1 MMQLRKSESKQVK
14 RDKERAVTVP
24 PAITEGVFEMMYI
37 TYGNTKVSVNIALLK
52 SRIKSI
58 VMWVLKAMRTTAVI
72 SGIFLLLGTAGS
84 SDLDLI
90 TFTEMLYNLGI
101 SLLLFGIAYVVE
113 FIKVI
118 ME

>member
-1 MMQLRKSESKQVK
+1 
-14 RDKERAVTVP
+14 
-24 PAITEGVFEMMYI
+24 MMYI
-37 TYGNTKVSVNIALLK
+37 TYNQMKISVNVALLK

-58 VMWVLKAMRTTAVI
+58 VIWILKAIRTTAII

-90 TFTEMLYNLGI
+90 TFTEILYNLGI
-101 SLLLFGIAYVVE
+101 CLLLFGIAYVLE

>member
-1 MMQLRKSESKQVK
+1 
-14 RDKERAVTVP
+14 
-24 PAITEGVFEMMYI
+24 MMYI
-37 TYGNTKVSVNIALLK
+37 TYNQMKISVNIALLK
-52 SRIKSI
+52 SRIKSAVI
-58 VMWVLKAMRTTAVI
+58 WILKAMRTTAII

-90 TFTEMLYNLGI
+90 TFTEILYNFGI
-101 SLLLFGIAYVVE
+101 CLLLFGIAYVLE

>member
-1 MMQLRKSESKQVK
+1 
-14 RDKERAVTVP
+14 
-24 PAITEGVFEMMYI
+24 MMYI
-37 TYGNTKVSVNIALLK
+37 TYGNTKVSVNVALLK
-52 SRIKSI
+52 GRIKSAVI
-58 VMWVLKAMRTTAVI
+58 WILKAMRTTAIV

-90 TFTEMLYNLGI
+90 TFTEILYNFGI
-101 SLLLFGIAYVVE
+101 CLLLFGIAYVLE

>member
-1 MMQLRKSESKQVK
+1 
-14 RDKERAVTVP
+14 
-24 PAITEGVFEMMYI
+24 MMYI
-37 TYGNTKVSVNIALLK
+37 TYNQMKISVNIALLK
-52 SRIKSI
+52 KRIKNI
-58 VMWVLKAMRTTAVI
+58 VIWILKAMRTTAVI

-90 TFTEMLYNLGI
+90 TFTEILYNFGI
-101 SLLLFGIAYVVE
+101 CLLLFGIAHVLE

>member
-1 MMQLRKSESKQVK
+1 
-14 RDKERAVTVP
+14 
-24 PAITEGVFEMMYI
+24 MMYI
-37 TYGNTKVSVNIALLK
+37 TYNQMKISVNVALLK
-52 SRIKSI
+52 KRIKNVVI
-58 VMWVLKAMRTTAVI
+58 WILKAMRTTAII

-90 TFTEMLYNLGI
+90 TFTEILYNFGI
-101 SLLLFGIAYVVE
+101 CLLLFGMAYVLE

>member
-1 MMQLRKSESKQVK
+1 
-14 RDKERAVTVP
+14 
-24 PAITEGVFEMMYI
+24 MMYI
-37 TYGNTKVSVNIALLK
+37 IYNHMKISVNIALLK

-58 VMWVLKAMRTTAVI
+58 VIWILKAMRTTAII

-90 TFTEMLYNLGI
+90 TFTEILYNFGI
-101 SLLLFGIAYVVE
+101 CLLLFGMAYVLE

>member
-1 MMQLRKSESKQVK
+1 M
-14 RDKERAVTVP
+14 
-24 PAITEGVFEMMYI
+24 IYI
-37 TYGNTKVSVNIALLK
+37 TYNHMQISVDVTLLK

-58 VMWVLKAMRTTAVI
+58 VIWILKTMKTTAVLG
-72 SGIFLLLGTAGS
+72 GILLLLGTAGS

-90 TFTEMLYNLGI
+90 DFTEMLYNAGI
-101 SLLLFGIAYVVE
+101 CLLLFGMAYVLE